1 MNDVM
6 LVKSLQTLKKFICNF
21 PYKLLLEALSRTLV
35 LSVHDF
41 MLSLMSFTCRSPP
54 SANSIS
60 TQSSLVPSLKKDP
73 SYLMTVG
80 MLKEARRRI

>member
-41 MLSLMSFTCRSPP
+41 MLNLMSFTCRSPP